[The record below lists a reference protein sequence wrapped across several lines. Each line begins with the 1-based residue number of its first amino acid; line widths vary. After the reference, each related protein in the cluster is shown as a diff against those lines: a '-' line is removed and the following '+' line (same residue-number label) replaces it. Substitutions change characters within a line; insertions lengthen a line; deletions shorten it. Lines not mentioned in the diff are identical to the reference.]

1 MWVSLHLLTHLW
13 VKSAK
18 TGNRPGVTIG
28 KQWIKVGN
36 TCELLDTPGVL
47 YVKPVNEKSGQR
59 LAFFRFIK

>member
-47 YVKPVNEKSGQR
+47 YVKAR
-59 LAFFRFIK
+59 